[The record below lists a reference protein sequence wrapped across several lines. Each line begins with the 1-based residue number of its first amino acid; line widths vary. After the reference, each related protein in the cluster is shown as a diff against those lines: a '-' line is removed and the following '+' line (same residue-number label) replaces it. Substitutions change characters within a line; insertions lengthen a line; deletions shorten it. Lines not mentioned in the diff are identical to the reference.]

1 MSEIALL
8 CGLTGSGK
16 STWAA
21 ERAKSGAMVFSSDQY
36 MIRLFGH
43 HMPREVF
50 DSRMASCMELIF
62 EHANRLAALGVD
74 VVIEGAAWRR
84 TDRQLAAQRLAVS
97 GAELTL
103 YWFDVPLEELRRRL
117 AVRNASLPR
126 DTFEITDAMLTEFA
140 GWFEPPTADE
150 GWRVVRVV

>member
-21 ERAKSGAMVFSSDQY
+21 ERAKGGAMVFSSDHY

-50 DSRMASCMELIF
+50 DARMASCMELIL
-62 EHANRLAALGVD
+62 EHANRLAVLGVD

-84 TDRQLAAQRLAVS
+84 AERQLAAQRLAAS
-97 GAELTL
+97 GADLTL
-103 YWFDVPLEELRRRL
+103 HWFEVPLDELHRRL
-117 AVRNASLPR
+117 ARRNAALPP

-150 GWRVVRVV
+150 GWRIVRVG